1 MFKGNF
7 STGTPVPL
15 LIPACVRREWQMNG
29 TKERAQIEAE
39 FSHSFGYTFEWGQ
52 IIEELMAQEDCDD
65 ADHGSGMRVCWHF
78 VLADLHHEFLDVSG
92 NLMDLSEL
100 ALTILEQITQ
110 HARSNLTPDDRF
122 EILPDYI
129 EFDQGNNISAFE
141 ISVLGVD
148 NIDCARKW
156 VDTVFLVSM
165 LPNLISKLQAENRLV
180 AEDFMH

>member
-1 MFKGNF
+1 VLKDDF
-7 STGTPVPL
+7 SIGSPVPL
-15 LIPACVRREWQMNG
+15 LIPACVRREWQING
-29 TKERAQIEAE
+29 TKERAEIEAE
-39 FSHSFGYTFEWGQ
+39 FSHSFGYEFEWGQ
-52 IIEELMAQEDCDD
+52 ITEELIAQEDCDE

-78 VLADLHHEFLDVSG
+78 VLADLHHEFLDAGS

-110 HARSNLTPDDRF
+110 HARSNLTPEDRC

-148 NIDCARKW
+148 NIDRARQW
-156 VDTVFLVSM
+156 VDTVFLASM
-165 LPNLISKLQAENRLV
+165 LPHLICKLQAENRLA